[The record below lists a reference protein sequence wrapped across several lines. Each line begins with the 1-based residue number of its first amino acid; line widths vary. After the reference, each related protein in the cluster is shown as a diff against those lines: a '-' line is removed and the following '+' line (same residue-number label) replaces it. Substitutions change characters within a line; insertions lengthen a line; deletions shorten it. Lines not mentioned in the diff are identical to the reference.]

1 MQLLPPRFASG
12 SEVQPNAALDN
23 PNRKTKAM
31 ENIYHA
37 TPYDI
42 NAAGFYFSDY
52 EDYTVK
58 AAAHRNEYGEPVE
71 EYEIQ
76 FIDGENYQLFNA
88 LGVNQAT
95 LSRWFDENEEM
106 EGEELVKAVYLLERG
121 YGEEQINDNIDNIEL
136 YEGSPKDYA
145 EEFIADTGMLDG
157 LPENLRYYFDVEA
170 FTRDMLNGGDISE
183 VEIAGKNYVVRE

>member
-1 MQLLPPRFASG
+1 
-12 SEVQPNAALDN
+12 
-23 PNRKTKAM
+23 M

-42 NAAGFYFSDY
+42 SAVGFYFSNY
-52 EDYTVK
+52 EDYTAK
-58 AAAHRNEYGEPVE
+58 AAVHRNEYGEPVE

-95 LSRWFDENEEM
+95 LSRWFDEYEEM

-121 YGEEQINDNIDNIEL
+121 YGEEQINDNLDNIEL

-145 EEFIADTGMLDG
+145 EEFITDTGMLDG
-157 LPENLRYYFDVEA
+157 LPENLHSYFDVEA
-170 FTRDMLNGGDISE
+170 FARDMLAGGDISE
-183 VEIAGKNYVVRE
+183 VEIVGKNYVVRE

>member
-1 MQLLPPRFASG
+1 
-12 SEVQPNAALDN
+12 
-23 PNRKTKAM
+23 M

-52 EDYTVK
+52 DEYAAK

-76 FIDGENYQLFNA
+76 FIDGENYALFNA

-95 LSRWFDENEEM
+95 LSRWFDDYEEL
-106 EGEELVKAVYLLERG
+106 EGEVLVKTVYFLERG
-121 YGEEQINDNIDNIEL
+121 YGEEQIIDNLDNVEL
-136 YEGSPKDYA
+136 YEGSANEYA
-145 EEFIADTGMLDG
+145 EEFISDTGMLDG

-170 FTRDMLNGGDISE
+170 FARDMLAGGDISE
-183 VEIAGKNYVVRE
+183 VEIMGKNYVVRE

>member
-1 MQLLPPRFASG
+1 
-12 SEVQPNAALDN
+12 
-23 PNRKTKAM
+23 M

-42 NAAGFYFSDY
+42 NAVGFYFTDY
-52 EDYTVK
+52 DDYTAK

-76 FIDGENYQLFNA
+76 FIDGENYVLFNA

-95 LSRWFDENEEM
+95 LNRWFEEYEEL
-106 EGEELVKAVYLLERG
+106 EGEALVKAVYLLERG
-121 YGEEQINDNIDNIEL
+121 YGEEQIFSHFDNVEL

-145 EEFIADTGMLDG
+145 EDFIADTRMLDG

-170 FTRDMLNGGDISE
+170 FARDMLLGGDISE
-183 VEIAGKNYVVRE
+183 VEIMGKRYIARE